1 MPGFLNAHGK
11 KDGRTDGRT
20 HARDQGFF
28 CGALFCWSRLSSC
41 CGFEGCF
48 FCPLSLDP
56 LFMAAAGRPGIPA
69 NGQHLGVTEPISIA
83 GPTEMDCIKTRE
95 LEKVRERN
103 RMARVFQGWLYIC
116 CVVIWRLCAI
126 LCLLGRFAFVRDPDA
141 YSLYWVAIC
150 SMLELHWEF

>member
-1 MPGFLNAHGK
+1 VELYFVGRAFLRVVVLG
-11 KDGRTDGRT
+11 GV
-20 HARDQGFF
+20 FF
-28 CGALFCWSRLSSC
+28 S
-41 CGFEGCF
+41 
-48 FCPLSLDP
+48 PLSLDP